1 MVLKHF
7 GVSVSEYEGF
17 AKETPK
23 LASASAQYTGCF
35 LKRAFC
41 VQIGGFPKPG
51 KYDEVSGTLWNRI
64 HHVSVTLISMFSWI
78 YASLGVM
85 VYVLANE
92 LPVLV
97 IKKFLTDL
105 NGVN

>member
-1 MVLKHF
+1 
-7 GVSVSEYEGF
+7 
-17 AKETPK
+17 
-23 LASASAQYTGCF
+23 
-35 LKRAFC
+35 
-41 VQIGGFPKPG
+41 
-51 KYDEVSGTLWNRI
+51 
-64 HHVSVTLISMFSWI
+64 MFSWI

-105 NGVN
+105 NGVI